1 MAREH
6 YNAVRKS
13 NLYEYGGISKPLLK
27 DIAGLIIGPSKEG
40 EEPDP
45 DEGWCVARQDALAG
59 MVGCSPDEVSRQV
72 AKFERDGW
80 LTVKRFRNERGY
92 PRCHYAITPEQLRKI
107 QSQAM
112 LKDED
117 GNYIRAKMPKKGR
130 KDKEK
135 SQKNL
140 NRGSATAV
148 QKHSHAIKGPSDKSS
163 ASLLTDSQQAT
174 QQLVSKPSDKLS
186 VSVVSSFVRTVDVV
200 NGCSEPKPRAEERTS
215 TAPKKEGK
223 TKLEPTVA
231 TLLSAQARPL
241 EGSASLLRPEAA
253 AQLKADGCPD
263 EVLFE
268 IGKLKHYCDKLNNT
282 TNITATYKTLVMK
295 MNGTAK
301 KLSAIWIPSE
311 ISAAVGDYEGEGSG
325 VDPEM
330 E

>member
-27 DIAGLIIGPSKEG
+27 DIAGLIIGPPKVG

-45 DEGWCVARQDALAG
+45 EAGWCVARQDALAG

-92 PRCHYAITPEQLRKI
+92 PRCHYAITPEQLRRI
-107 QSQAM
+107 QSREM

-140 NRGSATAV
+140 NRGRATAM
-148 QKHSHAIKGPSDKSS
+148 QQREHSIKSLSDDLSG
-163 ASLLTDSQQAT
+163 SLLTHGQQAI
-174 QQLVSKPSDKLS
+174 QQFVSKPSDKLS
-186 VSVVSSFVRTVDVV
+186 ESVVSSIVPTGDVI
-200 NGCSEPKPRAEERTS
+200 NGCLEPKPRAEERTS
-215 TAPKKEGK
+215 TAPEKEGK
-223 TKLEPTVA
+223 TKQEPPVA
-231 TLLSAQARPL
+231 TLLSAKSKPV
-241 EGSASLLRPEAA
+241 EGSATLLKPEAA

-268 IGKLKHYCDKLNNT
+268 IGKLKHYCEKLNNT
-282 TNITATYKTLVMK
+282 TNISATYKTLVMK

-311 ISAAVGDYEGEGSG
+311 ILAAVGDYEGEGSG